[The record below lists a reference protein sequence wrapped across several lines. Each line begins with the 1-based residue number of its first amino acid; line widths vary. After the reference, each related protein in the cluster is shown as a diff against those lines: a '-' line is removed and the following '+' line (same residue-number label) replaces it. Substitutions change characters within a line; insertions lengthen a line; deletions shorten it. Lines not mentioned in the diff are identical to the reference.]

1 MKKIIMSISLA
12 LVATFPTTLLAIGG
26 PAPVPVPEPGILSLV
41 GIGAVACIAI
51 FAKGRRK

>member
-12 LVATFPTTLLAIGG
+12 LVAIFPTMLLARGT
-26 PAPVPVPEPGILSLV
+26 APVSVPEPSILSLV

-51 FAKGRRK
+51 FVKDRRK

>member
-1 MKKIIMSISLA
+1 MKKIIIALISI
-12 LVATFPTTLLAIGG
+12 FPTTLLAGG
-26 PAPVPVPEPGILSLV
+26 IAPVSVPEPGMLPLI